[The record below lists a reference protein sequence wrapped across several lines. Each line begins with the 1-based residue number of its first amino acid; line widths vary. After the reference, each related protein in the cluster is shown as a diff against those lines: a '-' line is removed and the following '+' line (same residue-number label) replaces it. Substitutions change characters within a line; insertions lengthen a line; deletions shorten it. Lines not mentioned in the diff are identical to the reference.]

1 MMENTEDFLN
11 KLVFQNNNKKK
22 NPTRE
27 TKKASESIY
36 TLNRRVIF
44 LIYKN
49 DLVVSHCRLYAFYA
63 KMYKSN
69 VWSKN

>member
-11 KLVFQNNNKKK
+11 KLVFQNNKKK
-22 NPTRE
+22 IPRLRQRKQVN
-27 TKKASESIY
+27 SIY
-36 TLNRRVIF
+36 TLNRRVTF

-69 VWSKN
+69 VWLKN

>member
-11 KLVFQNNNKKK
+11 KLVFQNNNKKILRVRQRK
-22 NPTRE
+22 QVN
-27 TKKASESIY
+27 SIY

-69 VWSKN
+69 V

>member
-11 KLVFQNNNKKK
+11 KLVFQNNKKK
-22 NPTRE
+22 KIPRVRQRKQVN
-27 TKKASESIY
+27 SIY

>member
-11 KLVFQNNNKKK
+11 KLVFQNNNKKIPRVRQRK
-22 NPTRE
+22 QVN
-27 TKKASESIY
+27 SIY

-69 VWSKN
+69 VWSEN